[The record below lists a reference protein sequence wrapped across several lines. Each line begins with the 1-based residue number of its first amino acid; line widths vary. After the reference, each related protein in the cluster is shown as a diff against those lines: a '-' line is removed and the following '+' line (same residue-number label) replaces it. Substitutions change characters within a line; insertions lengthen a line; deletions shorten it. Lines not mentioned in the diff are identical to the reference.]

1 MDKTKCIEYRG
12 VRDVV
17 CAEIITDTAE
27 KFEVG
32 TPFSMIWVSEI
43 SKDTKESL
51 DKTDKFFEACDKH
64 KELLLPKKRKEA
76 GLDGLDEAATKFNT
90 RSVIQN
96 SAAANIA
103 NDIKAMDSQ
112 IESNKQRK
120 EKFKNNKTYEEILS
134 KNNKFKNYSTEGKN
148 DALYNAVYAHKGNN
162 GR

>member
-1 MDKTKCIEYRG
+1 MKKSNYKSAG
-12 VRDVV
+12 
-17 CAEIITDTAE
+17 
-27 KFEVG
+27 G
-32 TPFSMIWVSEI
+32 EI

-120 EKFKNNKTYEEILS
+120 EKFKDL
-134 KNNKFKNYSTEGKN
+134 
-148 DALYNAVYAHKGNN
+148 
-162 GR
+162 

>member
-1 MDKTKCIEYRG
+1 M
-12 VRDVV
+12 
-17 CAEIITDTAE
+17 
-27 KFEVG
+27 
-32 TPFSMIWVSEI
+32 
-43 SKDTKESL
+43 
-51 DKTDKFFEACDKH
+51 
-64 KELLLPKKRKEA
+64 
-76 GLDGLDEAATKFNT
+76 DEAATKFNT